1 MGLQIKF
8 TVFASLINF
17 CVSLLGPASVLSAQE
32 FENPNNSIFRK
43 HSILSFIVSRWHYSS
58 SILAKRIENI
68 VEKSEYGSSWRQ
80 NYSIHFLNPL
90 FKTLHYIILPSS
102 VPAPAKLD

>member
-32 FENPNNSIFRK
+32 FENQSNSIFRK
-43 HSILSFIVSRWHYSS
+43 HSILYYIDDITKIVFQDPWFLKVICEDLNVRLTYNKIGLYLKIRLIFW
-58 SILAKRIENI
+58 NI
-68 VEKSEYGSSWRQ
+68 FRNQAFLKNGCKSV
-80 NYSIHFLNPL
+80 I
-90 FKTLHYIILPSS
+90 
-102 VPAPAKLD
+102 

>member
-32 FENPNNSIFRK
+32 FENQNNSIFRK
-43 HSILSFIVSRWHYSS
+43 YSELSWFRDPRLRFFIVHFVF
-58 SILAKRIENI
+58 INI
-68 VEKSEYGSSWRQ
+68 RG
-80 NYSIHFLNPL
+80 
-90 FKTLHYIILPSS
+90 
-102 VPAPAKLD
+102 